1 MAMAAK
7 PVILL
12 VNGPNLGLLGERN
25 PAVYGRTTL
34 ADIEADVAAV
44 VNEAGGALVAFQ
56 SNHEGAVIDFLH
68 EHRKRAHGAV
78 INAGAWTHTSVA
90 LRDAIEASELPVVE
104 VHISNT
110 HAREAFR
117 HGSLISAVCAGQVT
131 GLGRDSYT
139 VATRL
144 LLQKLRQSS

>member
-1 MAMAAK
+1 MAVK

-12 VNGPNLGLLGERN
+12 VNGPNLGLLGERK
-25 PAVYGRTTL
+25 PEVYGRTTL
-34 ADIEADVAAV
+34 SDIEADVAAV
-44 VNEAGGALVAFQ
+44 VNESAGALVTFQ

-68 EHRKRAHGAV
+68 EHRKRAHGV
-78 INAGAWTHTSVA
+78 VLNSGAWTHTSVA

-110 HAREAFR
+110 HRREAFR
-117 HGSLISAVCAGQVT
+117 HTSLISGVCIGQVT

-144 LLQKLRQSS
+144 LLAHLS